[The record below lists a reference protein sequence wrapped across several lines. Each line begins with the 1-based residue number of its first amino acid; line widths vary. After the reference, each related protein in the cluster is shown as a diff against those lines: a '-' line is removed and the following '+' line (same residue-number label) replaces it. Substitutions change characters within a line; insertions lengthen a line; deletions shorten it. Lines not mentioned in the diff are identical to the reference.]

1 MKKGMMQLQ
10 TIIYVIF
17 AIIILIAG
25 IFSVQSYLTK
35 LEITTNCELSNMDLA
50 VMAKRT
56 VGSDKCFINE
66 ERIVSNTADSREYT
80 VLNFDQGNLIKSKI
94 LSNSDTCFDGFDPD
108 KYRAKFYTISPK
120 TEIHSW
126 GNLVCDSPNMNLL
139 VQIDGELGLVELCA
153 YRSEIKEACSNG

>member
-80 VLNFDQGNLIKSKI
+80 QLLLHQSYMNYNFVQFQLI
-94 LSNSDTCFDGFDPD
+94 
-108 KYRAKFYTISPK
+108 
-120 TEIHSW
+120 
-126 GNLVCDSPNMNLL
+126 
-139 VQIDGELGLVELCA
+139 
-153 YRSEIKEACSNG
+153 